1 MAQSKDHNSR
11 LIRAFLDYLDVEAGV
26 SPNTLS
32 AYGLDLRKFS
42 AWLRSRKI
50 SGFDLDDG
58 RLILDF
64 LDSER
69 KRGLAVHTRSRR
81 LSSIRMFVRF
91 LASENLIRGDYAST
105 IVYPQIW
112 KRLPEFLSTE
122 QVTALIEAPDR
133 SKPLGLRDRALLE
146 MYYATGARVT
156 ELITLTLKGLNLSLN
171 YARLMGKGTKERIVP
186 FGDEARNAL
195 SGYLAEERPR
205 LEATGARLAP
215 NGARLAPSGARLA
228 PRGGHGA
235 SELVFLSRRGRRLTR
250 DRIFRLVRHYARS
263 AGIRGSVSPHVLRH
277 SFATHMLERGAGLR
291 VVQELLGHSN
301 VTTTEIYTHLD
312 QTRLKKVHRSYHP
325 RA

>member
-1 MAQSKDHNSR
+1 MARSNESNSR
-11 LIRAFLDYLDVEAGV
+11 LIMVFLDYLDVEAGV

-42 AWLRSRKI
+42 AWLCSRKI

-69 KRGLAVHTRSRR
+69 KRGLSVHTRSRR

-122 QVTALIEAPDR
+122 QVTALIEAPDTSR
-133 SKPLGLRDRALLE
+133 PLGLRDRALLE

-171 YARLMGKGTKERIVP
+171 YARIMGKGTKERIVP
-186 FGDEARNAL
+186 FGDQARDAL

-205 LEATGARLAP
+205 LEQTVGRSAP
-215 NGARLAPSGARLA
+215 
-228 PRGGHGA
+228 
-235 SELVFLSRRGRRLTR
+235 EFVFLSRRGRKLTR
-250 DRIFRLVRHYARS
+250 DRIFRLVRHYAQR
-263 AGIRGSVSPHVLRH
+263 AGIGGSVSPHVLRH

-312 QTRLKKVHRSYHP
+312 QTRLKKVHRSFHP

>member
-1 MAQSKDHNSR
+1 MASTNDPNAR
-11 LIRAFLDYLDVEAGV
+11 LIMAFLDFLDVEAGV

-42 AWLRSRKI
+42 AWLGSRNI
-50 SGFDLDDG
+50 STFDLDDG

-64 LDSER
+64 LDDER
-69 KRGLAVHTRSRR
+69 KKGLSVHTRSRR
-81 LSSIRMFVRF
+81 LSSIRMFIRF

-122 QVTALIEAPDR
+122 QINALIEAPDR
-133 SKPLGLRDRALLE
+133 TRPLGLRDRALLE
-146 MYYATGARVT
+146 MYYATGARVS
-156 ELITLTLKGLNLSLN
+156 ELITLALEGLNLSLN
-171 YARLMGKGTKERIVP
+171 YARIMGKGTKERIVP
-186 FGDEARNAL
+186 FGDRARDAL
-195 SGYLAEERPR
+195 NSYLSEERPR
-205 LEATGARLAP
+205 LEKTGPGAAP
-215 NGARLAPSGARLA
+215 G
-228 PRGGHGA
+228 
-235 SELVFLSRRGRRLTR
+235 LVFLSRRGRRLTR
-250 DRIFRLVRHYARS
+250 DRIFRLVRHYARK

-312 QTRLKKVHRSYHP
+312 QTRLKKVHRNFHP

>member
-1 MAQSKDHNSR
+1 MANSNDPNSR
-11 LIRAFLDYLDVEAGV
+11 LIMAFLDYLDVEAGV

-32 AYGLDLRKFS
+32 AYGHDLRKFS
-42 AWLRSRKI
+42 AWLCSRKI
-50 SGFDLDDG
+50 SGFDLDEG
-58 RLILDF
+58 QLILEF
-64 LDSER
+64 LDNER
-69 KRGLAVHTRSRR
+69 KLGLSVHTRSRR

-122 QVTALIEAPDR
+122 QVATLIEAPDTSR
-133 SKPLGLRDRALLE
+133 PLGLRDRALLE

-171 YARLMGKGTKERIVP
+171 YARIMGKGTKERIVP
-186 FGDEARNAL
+186 FGDQARNAL
-195 SGYLAEERPR
+195 RGYLSEERPR
-205 LEATGARLAP
+205 LERTGGR
-215 NGARLAPSGARLA
+215 ST
-228 PRGGHGA
+228 
-235 SELVFLSRRGRRLTR
+235 SELVFLSRRGRTLTR
-250 DRIFRLVRHYARS
+250 DRIFRIVRHYAQK

-312 QTRLKKVHRSYHP
+312 QTRLKKVHRSFHP